1 MQSDTTTHNAVDL
14 KSHLVLA
21 LVILSLTACAP
32 KDDADRRREGG
43 AGSCSC
49 LADDQDIEALR
60 QLVALVDRT
69 HYGGSFPDDVPL
81 RWASGPS
88 EYYAYTSYN
97 DRAIYFV
104 RPNFRQDWTHNI
116 EVVMHEMAHFSVGPR
131 HAHDAVWKREFARL
145 KRPATPVAFEKI
157 RARSAR

>member
-1 MQSDTTTHNAVDL
+1 MQSDTITQRVASL

-21 LVILSLTACAP
+21 LIMLSLTACAP

-43 AGSCSC
+43 GNSCSC
-49 LADDQDIEALR
+49 RPDDQDIESLR

-104 RPNFRQDWTHNI
+104 RPNFRQDWTYNI

-131 HAHDAVWKREFARL
+131 HAHDAVWKREFTRL
-145 KRPATPVAFEKI
+145 KRPATTVAFKKI

>member
-1 MQSDTTTHNAVDL
+1 MQSDTITQRVASLT
-14 KSHLVLA
+14 SHLVLA
-21 LVILSLTACAP
+21 LIMLSLTACAP

-43 AGSCSC
+43 GNSCSC
-49 LADDQDIEALR
+49 RADDQDIESLR

-104 RPNFRQDWTHNI
+104 RPNFRQDWTYNI

-131 HAHDAVWKREFARL
+131 HAHDAVWKREFTRL
-145 KRPATPVAFEKI
+145 KRPATTVAFKKI